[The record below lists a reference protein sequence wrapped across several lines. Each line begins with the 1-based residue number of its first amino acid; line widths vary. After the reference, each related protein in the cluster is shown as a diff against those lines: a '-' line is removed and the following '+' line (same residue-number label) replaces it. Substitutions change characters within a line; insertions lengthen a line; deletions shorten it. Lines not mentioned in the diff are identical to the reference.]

1 MDTLIMS
8 GVVIGLVGL
17 LLLVVVGA
25 VIYFAMQEEKATE
38 VVTPIVETTPVVTIA
53 VDDDDEDE
61 EDDDTFDIVNG
72 WVYDNEYTYMIG
84 VGTDGSSLTFE
95 EFDQEKLNQAFK
107 WTFEKDGKSIK
118 MVNADGKYLKITS
131 SEVQVT
137 SSGSSSSVK
146 FKLVPVD
153 DGYKI
158 SNKSGSRWMEMD
170 GANLKVVKEEAKAS
184 VFSIEPSQYYIRSYE
199 TDAKSRGTDFR
210 ESMSKHS
217 VSCGSG
223 VISSMEFKQVA
234 NGNKHRYDYKCT
246 EGEATSG
253 DLFSDVSNEAES
265 LSKLEDISRDAF
277 KVSCEDGALAK
288 FRIVK
293 GTGDTAYYKYACRDI
308 GVSSEEDPSIVKGA
322 TEYVDLTYNPDQG
335 PMDKIGDLGGLSCDD
350 GMVLTGFE
358 VLHNVENP
366 NTYQLSGI
374 CKKLSI

>member
-25 VIYFAMQEEKATE
+25 VIYFAMQEEKAAE
-38 VVTPIVETTPVVTIA
+38 VVTPIVESTPVVTIA
-53 VDDDDEDE
+53 VDDDEDE

-72 WVYDNEYTYMIG
+72 WVYDNEYTFMIG
-84 VGTDGSSLTFE
+84 VGDDGSSLMYE
-95 EFDQEKLNQAFK
+95 NFDQENLNQAFK
-107 WTFEKDGKSIK
+107 WTFEKDGTSIK
-118 MVNADGKYLKITS
+118 MVNAEGKYLKMTT

-170 GANLKVVKEEAKAS
+170 GASLKVVKEEGKAS

-223 VISSMEFKQVA
+223 VISSMEFKQV
-234 NGNKHRYDYKCT
+234 GNKHQYDYTCT

-253 DLFSDVSNEAES
+253 DLFSDVSNEADRLIE
-265 LSKLEDISRDAF
+265 LKDISKDAF

-308 GVSSEEDPSIVKGA
+308 GVSSEEDPSIVTTG
-322 TEYVDLTYNPDQG
+322 YVDLTKKSDDEV
-335 PMDKIGDLGGLSCDD
+335 PMDKIGELGGLSCDD

-358 VLHNVENP
+358 VLHNDEDEN
-366 NTYQLSGI
+366 NYQLSGI

>member
-1 MDTLIMS
+1 MS

-25 VIYFAMQEEKATE
+25 VIYFAIQEEKATE
-38 VVTPIVETTPVVTIA
+38 VVTPIVESTPVVTIA
-53 VDDDDEDE
+53 VDDDEDE

-84 VGTDGSSLTFE
+84 VGTDKSSLTFKK
-95 EFDQEKLNQAFK
+95 FDQENLNQAFK

-118 MVNADGKYLKITS
+118 MVNADEKYLKMTT

-158 SNKSGSRWMEMD
+158 SNKSGSRWMKMD
-170 GANLKVVKEEAKAS
+170 GASLNVVKEEAKAS

-210 ESMSKHS
+210 DSMSKHS

-223 VISSMEFKQVA
+223 VISSMEFKQDDS
-234 NGNKHRYDYKCT
+234 KHQYEYKCT
-246 EGEATSG
+246 EGESTSG
-253 DLFSDVSNEAES
+253 DLSSDVSNEAER
-265 LSKLEDISRDAF
+265 LSELMDISRDAF

-293 GTGDTAYYKYACRDI
+293 GTDDTAYYKYACRDI
-308 GVSSEEDPSIVKGA
+308 GLSSKQEPSEVKGDI
-322 TEYVDLTYNPDQG
+322 VDLTQG
-335 PMDKIGDLGGLSCDD
+335 GSDDPMDMIGGLGGLSCAE

-358 VLHNVENP
+358 VSHKDENK

>member
-25 VIYFAMQEEKATE
+25 VIYFAMQEEKAAE
-38 VVTPIVETTPVVTIA
+38 VVTPIVESTPVVTIA
-53 VDDDDEDE
+53 VDDDEDE

-84 VGTDGSSLTFE
+84 VGDDDSSLTYE
-95 EFDQEKLNQAFK
+95 NFDQENLNQAFK
-107 WTFEKDGKSIK
+107 WTFEKDGTSIK
-118 MVNADGKYLKITS
+118 MVNAEGKYLKMTT

-158 SNKSGSRWMEMD
+158 SNKSGSRWMKMD
-170 GANLKVVKEEAKAS
+170 GASLKVVKEEGKAS

-223 VISSMEFKQVA
+223 VISGLKFKKD
-234 NGNKHRYDYKCT
+234 GNKHQYEYTCT

-253 DLFSDVSNEAES
+253 DLFSDVSNEADRLIE
-265 LSKLEDISRDAF
+265 LKDISKDAF

-308 GVSSEEDPSIVKGA
+308 GVSSEEDPSIVKGLPDF
-322 TEYVDLTYNPDQG
+322 EDLTQG
-335 PMDKIGDLGGLSCDD
+335 TGEVPMDKIGDLGGLSCDD

-358 VLHNVENP
+358 VLHKDEDLNN
-366 NTYQLSGI
+366 YQLSGI

>member
-38 VVTPIVETTPVVTIA
+38 VVTPIVESTPVVTIA
-53 VDDDDEDE
+53 VDDDEDE

-84 VGTDGSSLTFE
+84 VGSDGSSLTYE
-95 EFDQEKLNQAFK
+95 NFDQENLNQAFK
-107 WTFEKDGKSIK
+107 WTFEKDGTSIK
-118 MVNADGKYLKITS
+118 MVNAEGKYLKMTT

-158 SNKSGSRWMEMD
+158 SNKSGSRWMKMD
-170 GANLKVVKEEAKAS
+170 GASLKVVKEEGKAS

-223 VISSMEFKQVA
+223 VISSMEFKQV
-234 NGNKHRYDYKCT
+234 GNKHQYDYTCT

-253 DLFSDVSNEAES
+253 DLFSDVSNEADRLIE
-265 LSKLEDISRDAF
+265 LKDISKDAF

-308 GVSSEEDPSIVKGA
+308 GVSSEEDPSIVKGLPDFK
-322 TEYVDLTYNPDQG
+322 DLTQG
-335 PMDKIGDLGGLSCDD
+335 TEEVPMDKIGELGGLSCEG

-358 VLHNVENP
+358 VLHNDPNENE
-366 NTYQLSGI
+366 YQLSGI